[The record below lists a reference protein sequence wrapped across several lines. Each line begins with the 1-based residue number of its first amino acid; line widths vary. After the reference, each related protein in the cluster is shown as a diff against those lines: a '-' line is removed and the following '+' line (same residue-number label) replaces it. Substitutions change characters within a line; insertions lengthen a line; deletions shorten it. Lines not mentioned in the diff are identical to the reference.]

1 MLECDS
7 HSHIAKVSKPAKS
20 SLGIIIVI
28 NWIFSLIIDY
38 VISIF
43 TNGSGTNTFKWFFF
57 LLSFMCHFSATLG
70 RPLVSKFSQFLICNI
85 RFVIGRFMSVGQT
98 LPQSIMGMLI

>member
-28 NWIFSLIIDY
+28 NWIFSLIIDD

-43 TNGSGTNTFKWFFF
+43 TNGSGTNTFKCFFF
-57 LLSFMCHFSATLG
+57 PIIFY
-70 RPLVSKFSQFLICNI
+70 VSLFRHPREAFGFQ
-85 RFVIGRFMSVGQT
+85 V
-98 LPQSIMGMLI
+98 

>member
-28 NWIFSLIIDY
+28 NWIFSLIIDD

-43 TNGSGTNTFKWFFF
+43 TNGSGTNTFKCFFF

-70 RPLVSKFSQFLICNI
+70 RPLVSKFSQFL

>member
-28 NWIFSLIIDY
+28 NWIFSLIIDD

-43 TNGSGTNTFKWFFF
+43 TNGSGTNTFKCFFF
-57 LLSFMCHFSATLG
+57 SYYLLCHFSATLG

>member
-1 MLECDS
+1 MGVVQIHLN
-7 HSHIAKVSKPAKS
+7 V
-20 SLGIIIVI
+20 
-28 NWIFSLIIDY
+28 
-38 VISIF
+38 
-43 TNGSGTNTFKWFFF
+43 FFF
-57 LLSFMCHFSATLG
+57 SYYLLCHFSATLR

>member
-28 NWIFSLIIDY
+28 NWIFSLIIDD

-43 TNGSGTNTFKWFFF
+43 TNGSGTNTFKCFFF
-57 LLSFMCHFSATLG
+57 SYYLLCVTFPPPSGGLWFPSLVNFLYVTLD
-70 RPLVSKFSQFLICNI
+70 L
-85 RFVIGRFMSVGQT
+85 
-98 LPQSIMGMLI
+98 